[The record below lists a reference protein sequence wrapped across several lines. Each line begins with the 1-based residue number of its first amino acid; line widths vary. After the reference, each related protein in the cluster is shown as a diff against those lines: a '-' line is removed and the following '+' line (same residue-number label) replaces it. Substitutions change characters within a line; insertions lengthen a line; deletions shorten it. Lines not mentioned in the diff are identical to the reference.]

1 MKKKLDISDLAVGMF
16 VSELDRPWIE
26 TPFLFQGFRITNEA
40 ELNKIVELCK
50 YVFVDVEKSKV
61 PITKGTVMVSDK
73 GSIVAS
79 EPKIEFDLKRK
90 PKPYIK
96 TFEEEYEYAK
106 TVYKE
111 SQSKVNKV
119 FEGTRLGK
127 GINMTEVNSSVT
139 PLVDSIFRNP
149 NTLTLF
155 SNIKASNENLET
167 HSTNTC
173 VLSLTFAR
181 HLGLDK
187 NKMYELGVAALLH
200 DIGETQIPD
209 KILKKR
215 GHLTNEEQKILQNHC
230 NLGATMLSKVSGIPH
245 SAISVAQNHHE
256 RSNESGYPNKLSGDE
271 MGLFSKIIA
280 VIDMYDTLTS
290 GMTDQAPITC
300 SDALKHM
307 YEWRNDLFDPTIV
320 EQFIQCLGIYPIG
333 SAVALNT
340 GETGIVITVPEKNRL
355 SPSVMLIKNA
365 KNQTF
370 LPPRI
375 VNIALINEA
384 AEKAEGEEGENIEP
398 LEITKVI
405 DPTAFDMDL
414 KNFVLRELTMG
425 QPV

>member
-1 MKKKLDISDLAVGMF
+1 MKKKLDIGDLAVGMF

-61 PITKGTVMVSDK
+61 PITKGTVM
-73 GSIVAS
+73 AS
-79 EPKIEFDLKRK
+79 EPEINLDVKRK
-90 PKPYIK
+90 PKPYVK

-106 TVYKE
+106 TVYKD
-111 SQSKVNKV
+111 SQSRVNK
-119 FEGTRLGK
+119 FFADTRLGK
-127 GINMTEVNSSVT
+127 NIVMTEVSTSVT

-167 HSTNTC
+167 HSINTC

-181 HLGLDK
+181 HLGFDK
-187 NKMYELGVAALLH
+187 TKMYELGVAALLH
-200 DIGETQIPD
+200 DVGETQIPD
-209 KILKKR
+209 DILNKR
-215 GHLTNEEQKILQNHC
+215 GNLSKEEQEILHSHC
-230 NLGATMLSKVSGIPH
+230 NLGATMLSKVNGIPH
-245 SAISVAQNHHE
+245 SAISVAQHHHE
-256 RSNESGYPNKLSGDE
+256 RSNESGYPSKLSGEDI
-271 MGLFSKIIA
+271 GLFSKIVA
-280 VIDMYDTLTS
+280 VIDMYDTLTTGLAS
-290 GMTDQAPITC
+290 QPPITC

-333 SAVALNT
+333 SAVELST

-355 SPSVMLIKNA
+355 SPSVMLIKNS

-375 VNIALINEA
+375 VNIAMINEA
-384 AEKAEGEEGENIEP
+384 AEKSEDDDAES

-405 DPTAFDMDL
+405 DPKAFDMDL
-414 KNFVLRELTMG
+414 KNFVLRELAMG
-425 QPV
+425 QPS